1 MGDRQ
6 TIADSKRAFHQQ
18 FPYVIS
24 PLYRRMSDELL
35 VELHLL
41 SHQKQFKTNALFA
54 VGLHTVFKAFTQGYR
69 PESHTIALFDALC
82 SSNGFDAESLRNQAQ
97 ATLDEAKQHSDQ
109 DSEAWLSQFRLDDDS
124 HYSRLMGIGVF
135 SLLEASQSDAGNT
148 QASDLKDDATGL
160 AERLNISSARLEKD
174 ITLYLSSRERLEQ
187 AVELMEE
194 TLASDRRKREQRQAE
209 ATQGSSK

>member
-41 SHQKQFKTNALFA
+41 SHQKHFKTNALFA
-54 VGLHTVFKAFTQGYR
+54 VGLQTVFKAFTQGYR
-69 PESHTIALFDALC
+69 PENHTIPLFEALC
-82 SSNGFDAESLRNQAQ
+82 SSNGFQAESLRNQAD
-97 ATLDEAKQHSDQ
+97 ATLNEARQHSDQ
-109 DSEAWLSQFRLDDDS
+109 ELESWITQFRLDDDS

-135 SLLEASQSDAGNT
+135 SLLEVA
-148 QASDLKDDATGL
+148 QADSGKIQVSDLKDDAAGL
-160 AERLNISSARLEKD
+160 AERLNISASRLEKD

-209 ATQGSSK
+209 TTQGSTK

>member
-41 SHQKQFKTNALFA
+41 SHQKHFKTNALFA
-54 VGLHTVFKAFTQGYR
+54 VGLQTVFKAFTKGYR
-69 PESHTIALFDALC
+69 PENHTIALFEALC
-82 SSNGFDAESLRNQAQ
+82 SSNGFEAESLRNQAD
-97 ATLDEAKQHSDQ
+97 ATLVEARQHSDQ
-109 DSEAWLSQFRLDDDS
+109 DLEPWITQFRLDDDS
-124 HYSRLMGIGVF
+124 HYSRLMGIGVY
-135 SLLEASQSDAGNT
+135 SLLEAA
-148 QASDLKDDATGL
+148 QADSSKIQVSDLKDDAAGL
-160 AERLNISSARLEKD
+160 AERLNISASRLEKD
-174 ITLYLSSRERLEQ
+174 ITLYLSNRERLEQ

-209 ATQGSSK
+209 ITQGSTK

>member
-41 SHQKQFKTNALFA
+41 SHQKQFQINPLFA
-54 VGLHTVFKAFTQGYR
+54 VGLQTVFKAFTKGYR
-69 PESHTIALFDALC
+69 PENHAVELFKALC
-82 SSNGFDAESLRNQAQ
+82 NSNGFEAEGLRSDAA
-97 ATLDEAKQHSDQ
+97 ATLDEAKKHSDQ
-109 DSEAWLSQFRLDDDS
+109 ELETWLTQFRLPDDS
-124 HYSRLMGIGVF
+124 HYSRLMAIGVF
-135 SLLEASQSDAGNT
+135 SLLEAGQGDSGNT
-148 QASDLKDDATGL
+148 ENSELKSGAVKL
-160 AERLNISSARLEKD
+160 AERLNMSASRIEKD

-187 AVELMEE
+187 AVELMQE

-209 ATQGSSK
+209 TTQGSSK